1 MSVYACLLILPAL
14 IDISFVPSCRR
25 KITESKK
32 HLELAQAHFRGVQ
45 SDSYMVVQWNG
56 LVHWAMEGDKTGH
69 RNGHR
74 SKLTDCFSY
83 KGIFP
88 TVIA

>member
-45 SDSYMVVQWNG
+45 SDSYMVVQWK
-56 LVHWAMEGDKTGH
+56 VWCTGQW
-69 RNGHR
+69 R
-74 SKLTDCFSY
+74 
-83 KGIFP
+83 
-88 TVIA
+88 VIRQDIEMVTGQN